1 MVYNHPGITNFI
13 TNNLPIDK
21 MLKSGKLLFFLFF
34 IDRQIKKKQF
44 HVKSLNTFSN
54 ICIKLYKICLAV
66 CLKNWSLVGQLLY
79 KIIIKW

>member
-34 IDRQIKKKQF
+34 IDRQIKKKNNF
-44 HVKSLNTFSN
+44 T
-54 ICIKLYKICLAV
+54 
-66 CLKNWSLVGQLLY
+66 LKV
-79 KIIIKW
+79 